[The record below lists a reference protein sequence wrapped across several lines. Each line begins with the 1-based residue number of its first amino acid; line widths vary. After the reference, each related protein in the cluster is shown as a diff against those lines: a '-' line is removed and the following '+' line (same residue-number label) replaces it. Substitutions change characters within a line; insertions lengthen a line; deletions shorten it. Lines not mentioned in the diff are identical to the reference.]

1 MSERVIGWD
10 ELRVGQRVRITFTK
24 DAVETTCE
32 GQVSEICPWSYVRG
46 EAVILGEGFGV
57 RILKDR
63 NPTITLL
70 AEPLPPEPPVGS
82 AVMQNRGS
90 TAAVRQ
96 TDCWRWACEG
106 TPVDPLSSGTAWERL
121 HSRGF
126 RVVRHGWDGEQ

>member
-10 ELRVGQRVRITFTK
+10 ELKLGQRVRI
-24 DAVETTCE
+24 ERE
-32 GQVSEICPWSYVRG
+32 WP
-46 EAVILGEGFGV
+46 GV
-57 RILKDR
+57 RVTYEAEVTEVGRKTVCLGGGSWLPNGDDIVS
-63 NPTITLL
+63 ITLL

-106 TPVDPLSSGTAWERL
+106 TPVDPLSSETAWERL
-121 HSRGF
+121 HADGF